1 MSFGQRMRQRRE
13 ELGMTRQE
21 LARLLGV
28 SLSAVGNYET
38 DQNAMRSELLPR
50 LFHALQVDPNYM
62 YQDYF
67 LGGGFRLDSHEQSVV
82 EQYRSL
88 TLTGRRTV
96 DSVLTALCEYQAD
109 MEQLSEP
116 VEEREI
122 PLYRNPAAAG
132 FASPVFGADYDL
144 IPVTEEVPR
153 AAEYAVR
160 IQGDSMEPC
169 LNDGGV
175 AYVARLAL
183 KSGDVGIF
191 CVDGEMLCKQYYRD
205 KLGMVYLYSINRA
218 RADADVLLTPSGGR
232 SMVCFGKVLLSH
244 VPPVP
249 GL

>member
-1 MSFGQRMRQRRE
+1 MGFGQRMRQRRE
-13 ELGMTRQE
+13 ELGMTRAE
-21 LARLLGV
+21 LAALLGV

-67 LGGGFRLDSHEQSVV
+67 LGEGFRLDSHEQALM
-82 EQYRSL
+82 EKYRSL
-88 TLTGRRTV
+88 TLAGRRTV
-96 DSVLTALCEYQAD
+96 ESVLTAICDYQED
-109 MEQLSEP
+109 MASIREP
-116 VEEREI
+116 EEIREI

-132 FASPVFGADYDL
+132 FASPVFGADYDM
-144 IPVTEEVPR
+144 IPVTEDVPR
-153 AAEYAVR
+153 TAEFAVR

-169 LNDGGV
+169 LKDGGI
-175 AYVARLAL
+175 AYVTRSAL
-183 KSGDVGIF
+183 HAGDVGIF

-218 RADADVLLTPSGGR
+218 REDADVLLSPSSGR

>member
-13 ELGMTRQE
+13 ELGMTRGE
-21 LARLLGV
+21 LAKLLGV

-67 LGGGFRLDSHEQSVV
+67 LGQGFRLESQERMLV
-82 EQYRSL
+82 EKYRTL
-88 TLTGRRTV
+88 TLAGRRTV
-96 DSVLTALCEYQAD
+96 ESVLSAICAYQED
-109 MEQLSEP
+109 METFREP
-116 VEEREI
+116 EEAREI
-122 PLYRNPAAAG
+122 PLYRSPAAAG
-132 FASPVFGADYDL
+132 FASPVFGADYDM
-144 IPVTEEVPR
+144 IPVTAQVPR

-169 LNDGGV
+169 LSDGGV
-175 AYVARLAL
+175 AYVTRSAL
-183 KSGDVGIF
+183 SNGDVGVF

-218 RADADVLLTPSGGR
+218 RADADVLLAPSSGR

-244 VPPVP
+244 VPAVP